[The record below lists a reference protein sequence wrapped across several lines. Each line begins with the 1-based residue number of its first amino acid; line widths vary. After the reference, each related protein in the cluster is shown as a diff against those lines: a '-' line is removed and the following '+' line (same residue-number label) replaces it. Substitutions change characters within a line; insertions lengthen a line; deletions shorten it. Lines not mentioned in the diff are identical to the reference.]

1 MTGYIKAPCPMT
13 WEPVVIERDEE
24 DTFVTFGSWITV
36 GELIEGLR
44 KLPPDNM
51 LAFSDSTY
59 FGEDPDDG
67 AMELPDDDHLDFVT
81 TITLA
86 GPGSQD
92 YHPEGLS
99 EPGSS
104 TGRLKPANSSGKGPS
119 HSSGERHAGK
129 RV

>member
-1 MTGYIKAPCPMT
+1 MT

-24 DTFVTFGSWITV
+24 DTLVTFGSWITV

-44 KLPPDNM
+44 KLPPDIM

-67 AMELPDDDHLDFVT
+67 ATELPDDDHLDFVT
-81 TITLA
+81 TITLCGPVPRITVREANQRRGIDRKIEA
-86 GPGSQD
+86 G
-92 YHPEGLS
+92 EFI
-99 EPGSS
+99 
-104 TGRLKPANSSGKGPS
+104 R
-119 HSSGERHAGK
+119 ERAVAFIRERRAGK